1 MACVCDSE
9 KMTEDTSHAV
19 RTIVCDSEKSRFN
32 VVCKADLSVPEA
44 ARRLF
49 VRECLFPQDL
59 LISCS
64 WQGIVVIK
72 TTPLL
77 KFVLTYLVHV

>member
-1 MACVCDSE
+1 MQQFSLACVCDSE
-9 KMTEDTSHAV
+9 KLTEDTSHAV

-49 VRECLFPQDL
+49 VRECLFSQDL
-59 LISCS
+59 LKLCS
-64 WQGIVVIK
+64 
-72 TTPLL
+72 
-77 KFVLTYLVHV
+77 

>member
-1 MACVCDSE
+1 MATEIRTRHYSLLNTCKGISLACVCNSE
-9 KMTEDTSHAV
+9 KLTEDTSHAV

-49 VRECLFPQDL
+49 VRECLFSQDL
-59 LISCS
+59 F
-64 WQGIVVIK
+64 
-72 TTPLL
+72 
-77 KFVLTYLVHV
+77 KFC